1 MTELNQWR
9 AALPT
14 LMRRDHDRLARQ
26 LDKLALRIERK
37 QPHDRDLAA
46 FTQALSSAQER
57 VQQRAARVPELRYDE
72 ILPIV
77 QARAELREAI
87 AAHQVVVIAG
97 ETGSGKTTQ
106 IPKICLELG
115 RGTRGLIG
123 HTQPRRLAAT
133 SVARRIAQELQ
144 VPLGQQVGYAIR
156 FDQQCSDD
164 SLIAVMTDGVLLQE
178 LKNDPLL
185 TRYDTLII
193 DEAHERSL
201 NIDLLLGYLKTILP
215 QRPDLKLIITSATID
230 PESFA
235 RFFAIDGH
243 DAPVHIVSGRTY
255 PVETRYRPLVGEVE
269 DERTLPEGVLHAL
282 DELWQEGPGDVLVF
296 LSGEG
301 EIREVT
307 QFLRKQQFAGPM
319 KNVELLPLYAR
330 LSMADQNRVFAS
342 GNKPR
347 VILATNVAETSLTV
361 PGIRYVIDSGL
372 ARISRY
378 SQSSRVQRLPIEA
391 ISQASANQR
400 SGRCGRVMSGVCI
413 RLYAEDDFVGRDEF
427 TSPEILRTNLSALI
441 LHMLSLGLR
450 DIENFPFVEA
460 PDRKRI
466 NDGLRLLIELGAVT
480 TERELTV
487 AGRQMAALPLPPQL
501 SRILIA
507 AAKERCLKEAL
518 IITSFLCIRD
528 PRERPQEK
536 QDQAVGLHR
545 RFNDPESDF
554 LAILNLWHYVHKRK
568 EELSSSAWRKA
579 LKAEFLNVLAIIEWG
594 RMVAHLKLLAQELF
608 GVAALHAEAPRKVAE
623 ETGDA
628 KRADSAPL
636 LVKEGTG
643 VVKRPQEKA
652 NTKQT
657 HTTPNPSVERSGAN
671 TSSAKAVSSSTAT
684 TAIQL
689 DETGKP
695 IWPPVA
701 YDPLHRALL
710 HGLLHQIGNLTRDGD
725 YQGPRNIRFVPHGG
739 SGLGRKGKPW
749 VMAAD
754 FLDSTRL
761 YGLYLARI
769 EPVWLE
775 QIAAHLTKVTHS
787 EPHWR
792 EQRGDAAIHES
803 VSLFGLVLVPRRA
816 VALAKI
822 DPAKARELF
831 IRHVLIRNE
840 SELKAGFQ
848 QHNQRLFKQQQE
860 QEEKAR
866 RRDLLL
872 AEDDLLPLFE
882 ARLPSKVLDK
892 HSLIQALKQDGK
904 LDTAL
909 RLTAED
915 VAKAGAIGAND
926 YPPELIVDE
935 LLLPLKY
942 SFAPGE
948 EYDGVTA
955 RVPVTQLAALSPLAF
970 ERLVPGLLE
979 AKVEALLRGLPKDI
993 RKQLQPLAESAHE
1006 LTVAVRD
1013 DSKLKAIP
1021 LFDALSDALY
1031 AAKRMR
1037 VPAAEWGAV
1046 ELEAFLRMRFE
1057 VLDSKG
1063 KVLGSGR
1070 DLLALQKEFVQAASQ
1085 GLRSSAKAHEQEGL
1099 REFPASAIAEQL
1111 SLSNGVLYLAL
1122 TDAGDTVA
1130 VRAYARADEA
1140 RWQHRAGIRRLLAL
1154 QLDVDFKN
1162 YIRQNKPVQAMQL
1175 AAAAFS
1181 QSPSSADAKGSAPST
1196 PLLGKG
1202 EAGRTDSASALSAR
1216 VAPDALSSGWAGR
1229 GGVGAGQITV
1239 RPQQSS
1245 KNPSSSV
1252 GASGTAFLSDWLTAA
1267 IDANLP
1273 ANADTIRDASSF
1285 RALLLAAPAR
1295 VRSTLAE
1302 SLPLLAETMQTAAAA
1317 RAKANKELKGKFPD
1331 SVKDLDAALAE
1342 LFAPGFLLR
1351 EGLDRLRHLRRYAE
1365 AAKQRLERMQI
1376 NYPQEAKQL
1385 ALVQVWQSKIRDALK
1400 PATPWTELAA
1410 AQLELARLWQEY
1422 RVACFAQTLGTDGP
1436 VSEKRLE
1443 KQLELIK
1450 QLQAR

>member
-1 MTELNQWR
+1 MTDLNHWR
-9 AALPT
+9 TTLT
-14 LMRRDHDRLARQ
+14 DLMRRDQDRLGRQ
-26 LDKLALRIERK
+26 LDKLAQRIERK
-37 QPHDRDLAA
+37 LPHDRDKAA
-46 FTQALSSAQER
+46 FAQALASAQER
-57 VQQRAARVPELRYDE
+57 VQQRAARVPTIRYDDS
-72 ILPIV
+72 LPVV
-77 QARAELREAI
+77 QARDELREAI
-87 AAHQVVVIAG
+87 ATHQVVVIAG

-106 IPKICLELG
+106 IPKLCLELG
-115 RGTRGLIG
+115 RGQRGLIG

-178 LKNDPLL
+178 LKTDPLL

-201 NIDLLLGYLKTILP
+201 NIDLLLGYLKTLLP

-235 RFFAIDGH
+235 QFFAQAGQP
-243 DAPVHIVSGRTY
+243 APVHIVSGRTY
-255 PVETRYRPLVGEVE
+255 PVEIRYRPLVGEVE

-319 KNVELLPLYAR
+319 KHVELLPLYAR
-330 LSMADQNRVFAS
+330 LSMADQNRVFAPS
-342 GNKPR
+342 NKTR
-347 VILATNVAETSLTV
+347 VVLATNVAETSLTV

-378 SQSSRVQRLPIEA
+378 SQSSRVQRLPIEP

-400 SGRCGRVMSGVCI
+400 SGRCGRVMDGTCI
-413 RLYAEDDFVGRDEF
+413 RLYAEEDFAGRPEF

-480 TERELTV
+480 DERELTA

-507 AAKERCLKEAL
+507 AVKERCLREA
-518 IITSFLCIRD
+518 IIVTSFLCIRD

-554 LAILNLWHYVHKRK
+554 IAILNLWHYVHRRK
-568 EELSSSAWRKA
+568 EELSSSAWRKT
-579 LKAEFLNVLAIIEWG
+579 LKAEFLNVLAVIEWG
-594 RMVAHLKLLAQELF
+594 RMVAHLSLLARELF
-608 GVAALHAEAPRKVAE
+608 GAVGQS
-623 ETGDA
+623 ETKPVNSKQVDA
-628 KRADSAPL
+628 KQADSKQAKPAPD
-636 LVKEGTG
+636 
-643 VVKRPQEKA
+643 
-652 NTKQT
+652 
-657 HTTPNPSVERSGAN
+657 
-671 TSSAKAVSSSTAT
+671 STAKPSAEKLT
-684 TAIQL
+684 F
-689 DETGKP
+689 DESGKP
-695 IWPPVA
+695 IWPLVP

-710 HGLLHQIGNLTRDGD
+710 HGFLHQIGNLTRDGD

-769 EPVWLE
+769 EPHWLE

-792 EQRGDAAIHES
+792 EQRGDAAIQET
-803 VSLFGLVLVPRRA
+803 VTLFGLVLVPRRS
-816 VALAKI
+816 VSLAKI

-866 RRDLLL
+866 RRDLLF
-872 AEDDLLPLFE
+872 AEDDLLPLFD
-882 ARLPSKVLDK
+882 ARLPPPVVDK
-892 HSLIQALKQDGK
+892 HSLLNALKRDGK

-909 RLTAED
+909 RLTAEE
-915 VAKAGAIGAND
+915 VASAGAIGEND
-926 YPPELIVDE
+926 YPPELVIDE
-935 LLLPLKY
+935 LVLPLKY

-955 RVPVTQLAALSPLAF
+955 NVPVTQLAALSPLAF

-993 RKQLQPLAESAHE
+993 RKQLQPLAETAHE
-1006 LTVAVRD
+1006 LTMAVRD
-1013 DSKLKAIP
+1013 DSKLKNLP
-1021 LFDALSDALY
+1021 LYDALSDALF
-1031 AAKRMR
+1031 AAKRLR
-1037 VPAAEWGAV
+1037 VPAAEWSAV
-1046 ELEAFLRMRFE
+1046 ELEPFLRMRFD
-1057 VLDSKG
+1057 VVDGKG
-1063 KVLGSGR
+1063 KSLGTGR
-1070 DLLALQKEFVQAASQ
+1070 DLVALQKEHARAGSQ
-1085 GLRSSAKAHEQEGL
+1085 TLRSSAKAHEQEGL
-1099 REFPASAIAEQL
+1099 REFPATAIPEQI
-1111 SLSNGVLYLAL
+1111 SLSNGVIYLAL
-1122 TDAGDTVA
+1122 TDAGDSVA

-1140 RWQHRAGIRRLLAL
+1140 RWQHRGGLRRLLAL
-1154 QLDVDFKN
+1154 QLDADFAQYRKVN
-1162 YIRQNKPVQAMQL
+1162 RPVQTLQL
-1175 AAAAFS
+1175 AAAAFM
-1181 QSPSSADAKGSAPST
+1181 PAPQ
-1196 PLLGKG
+1196 LF
-1202 EAGRTDSASALSAR
+1202 
-1216 VAPDALSSGWAGR
+1216 
-1229 GGVGAGQITV
+1229 
-1239 RPQQSS
+1239 
-1245 KNPSSSV
+1245 N
-1252 GASGTAFLSDWLTAA
+1252 DWLLAA
-1267 IDANLP
+1267 IDAWLP
-1273 ANADTIRDASSF
+1273 ADVQAIRDAARF
-1285 RALLLAAPAR
+1285 RALLLDAPKA
-1295 VRSTLAE
+1295 VRTQLADT
-1302 SLPLLAETMQTAAAA
+1302 LPLLTETLEVATSA
-1317 RAKANKELKGKFPD
+1317 RAKANKELKGKYPD
-1331 SVKDLDAALAE
+1331 SVKDLDAALTA
-1342 LFAPGFLLR
+1342 LFAPGFLQR
-1351 EGLDRLRHLRRYAE
+1351 EGLHRLRHLRRYAE
-1365 AAKQRLERMQI
+1365 AAKLRLERMQI

-1385 ALVQVWQSKIRDALK
+1385 AALRALEPRVLEALK
-1400 PATPWTELAA
+1400 PNPPWTELAA

-1436 VSEKRLE
+1436 VSEKRVD
-1443 KQLELIK
+1443 KQVELVR
-1450 QLQAR
+1450 QLQSR

>member
-1 MTELNQWR
+1 MLCGRQQSARFRLSEEIPLTDLNTWR
-9 AALPT
+9 TALT
-14 LMRRDHDRLARQ
+14 DLMRRDHDRLGRQ
-26 LDKLALRIERK
+26 LDKLAERIARK
-37 QPHDRDLAA
+37 LPHDRDKAA
-46 FTQALSSAQER
+46 FEQALASAHAR
-57 VQQRAARVPELRYDE
+57 VQQRAARVPTISYDE
-72 ILPIV
+72 NLPVV
-77 QARAELREAI
+77 QARDELREAI
-87 AAHQVVVIAG
+87 ATHQVVVIAG

-115 RGTRGLIG
+115 RGQRGLIG

-201 NIDLLLGYLKTILP
+201 NIDLLLGYLNTILP

-230 PESFA
+230 PESFS
-235 RFFAIDGH
+235 RFFTVDGKP
-243 DAPVHIVSGRTY
+243 APVHVVSGRTY
-255 PVETRYRPLVGEVE
+255 PVEIRYRPLVGEVE

-282 DELWQEGPGDVLVF
+282 DELWQQGPGDVLVF

-330 LSMADQNRVFAS
+330 LSMADQNKVFAPS
-342 GNKPR
+342 NKPR
-347 VILATNVAETSLTV
+347 VVLATNVAETSLTV

-378 SQSSRVQRLPIEA
+378 SQSSRVQRLPIEP

-400 SGRCGRVMSGVCI
+400 SGRCGRVMDGTCI
-413 RLYAEDDFVGRDEF
+413 RLYAEEDFAGRPEF

-466 NDGLRLLIELGAVT
+466 NDGLRLLIEFGAVT
-480 TERELTV
+480 EDRQLTA

-507 AAKERCLKEAL
+507 AAKERCLRDA
-518 IITSFLCIRD
+518 IVVTSFLCIRD

-554 LAILNLWHYVHKRK
+554 IAVLNLWHHVHQRK

-594 RMVAHLKLLAQELF
+594 RMVAHLTLLAKELF
-608 GVAALHAEAPRKVAE
+608 GAAALQSDAPKAKPTARAEPIEAPA
-623 ETGDA
+623 
-628 KRADSAPL
+628 
-636 LVKEGTG
+636 
-643 VVKRPQEKA
+643 
-652 NTKQT
+652 TKQKAGPGT
-657 HTTPNPSVERSGAN
+657 STGSVRTDPKSG
-671 TSSAKAVSSSTAT
+671 SDDS
-684 TAIQL
+684 
-689 DETGKP
+689 GKP
-695 IWPPVA
+695 IWPLVP

-710 HGLLHQIGNLTRDGD
+710 HGFLHQIGNLTRDGD

-769 EPVWLE
+769 EPHWLE
-775 QIAAHLTKVTHS
+775 QIAAHLTKTTHS

-792 EQRGDAAIHES
+792 EQRGDAAIIET
-803 VSLFGLVLVPRRA
+803 VTLFGLVLVPRRS
-816 VALAKI
+816 VSLAKI

-840 SELKAGFQ
+840 GELKASFQ

-872 AEDDLLPLFE
+872 AEDDLLPLFD
-882 ARLPSKVLDK
+882 ARLPPPVVDK
-892 HSLIQALKQDGK
+892 HSLLNALKRDGK
-904 LDTAL
+904 LDTVM
-909 RLTAED
+909 RLTADE
-915 VAKAGAIGAND
+915 VAKAGAVGEND
-926 YPPELIVDE
+926 YPPELVVDE
-935 LLLPLKY
+935 LVLPLKY

-979 AKVEALLRGLPKDI
+979 AKVEALLRGLPKEI
-993 RKQLQPLAESAHE
+993 RKQLQPLAETAHE
-1006 LTVAVRD
+1006 LTVAVKTD
-1013 DSKLKAIP
+1013 AKLSALP
-1021 LFDALSDALY
+1021 LYDALSDALY
-1031 AAKRMR
+1031 AGKRLR
-1037 VPAAEWGAV
+1037 VPASDWSAV
-1046 ELEAFLRMRFE
+1046 ELPPFLRMRFD
-1057 VLDSKG
+1057 VVDGKG
-1063 KVLGSGR
+1063 KSLGTGR
-1070 DLLALQKEFVQAASQ
+1070 DLVALQKEHARVGSQ
-1085 GLRSSAKAHEQEGL
+1085 TLRSSAKAHEQEGL
-1099 REFPASAIAEQL
+1099 RAFPEQAIPEQI
-1111 SLSNGVLYLAL
+1111 SLTNGVIHLAL
-1122 TDAGDTVA
+1122 TDAGDSVA

-1154 QLDVDFKN
+1154 QLEADFQQYRKVN
-1162 YIRQNKPVQAMQL
+1162 RPVQNLQL
-1175 AAAAFS
+1175 AAAAFM
-1181 QSPSSADAKGSAPST
+1181 SAPQ
-1196 PLLGKG
+1196 L
-1202 EAGRTDSASALSAR
+1202 
-1216 VAPDALSSGWAGR
+1216 
-1229 GGVGAGQITV
+1229 
-1239 RPQQSS
+1239 
-1245 KNPSSSV
+1245 
-1252 GASGTAFLSDWLTAA
+1252 FSDWLLAA
-1267 IDANLP
+1267 IDSFLP
-1273 ANADTIRDASSF
+1273 ADVQAVRDAAHF
-1285 RALLLAAPAR
+1285 RALLLDAPKA
-1295 VRSTLAE
+1295 VRSQLADT
-1302 SLPLLAETMQTAAAA
+1302 LPLLTETLETATSA
-1317 RAKANKELKGKFPD
+1317 RAKATKELKGKYPD
-1331 SVKDLDAALAE
+1331 SVKDLDAALTT

-1351 EGLDRLRHLRRYAE
+1351 EGLPRLRHLRRYAE
-1365 AAKQRLERMQI
+1365 AAKVRLERMQV

-1385 ALVQVWQSKIRDALK
+1385 AALKALEPRIVDALK
-1400 PATPWTELAA
+1400 PNPPWTELAA

-1443 KQLELIK
+1443 KQVELVR
-1450 QLQAR
+1450 QLQSR

>member
-1 MTELNQWR
+1 MMLTDLNHWHT
-9 AALPT
+9 ALPT
-14 LMRRDHDRLARQ
+14 LMRRDQERLGRQ

-37 QPHDRDLAA
+37 QPHDRDSAA
-46 FTQALSSAQER
+46 FAQALASAQQR
-57 VQQRAARVPELRYDE
+57 VQQRAARVPELRYDDN
-72 ILPIV
+72 LPVV
-77 QARAELREAI
+77 QARAELRDAI
-87 AAHQVVVIAG
+87 ANHQVVVIAG

-115 RGTRGLIG
+115 RGLRGLIG

-133 SVARRIAQELQ
+133 SVARRIAQEMQ

-164 SLIAVMTDGVLLQE
+164 SLLAVMTDGVLLQE

-215 QRPDLKLIITSATID
+215 KRPDLKLIITSATID

-235 RFFAIDGH
+235 NFFAQDGKP
-243 DAPVHIVSGRTY
+243 APVHLVSGRTY

-282 DELWQEGPGDVLVF
+282 QELWQEGPGDVLVF

-301 EIREVT
+301 EIREVA
-307 QFLRKQQFAGPM
+307 QYLRKQQFAGPM

-330 LSMADQNRVFAS
+330 LSMADQNRVFGQ
-342 GNKPR
+342 GNQPR
-347 VILATNVAETSLTV
+347 VVLATNVAETSLTV

-413 RLYAEDDFVGRDEF
+413 RLYAEDDFASRPEF

-450 DIENFPFVEA
+450 DIEDFPFVEA

-480 TERELTV
+480 DERELTP

-507 AAKERCLKEAL
+507 AAKERCLKDAL
-518 IITSFLCIRD
+518 IIASFLCIRD

-608 GVAALHAEAPRKVAE
+608 GAAALHAETVQ
-623 ETGDA
+623 GDA
-628 KRADSAPL
+628 KRADKTLPL
-636 LVKEGTG
+636 LKGEPEGVG
-643 VVKRPQEKA
+643 AAKQRPVSQP
-652 NTKQT
+652 TKQPVRVSQ
-657 HTTPNPSVERSGAN
+657 TP
-671 TSSAKAVSSSTAT
+671 ST
-684 TAIQL
+684 IEL

-695 IWPPVA
+695 IWPTVA

-761 YGLYLARI
+761 YGLYMARI

-775 QIAAHLTKVTHS
+775 HIAAHLTKVTHS

-792 EQRGDAAIHES
+792 EQRGDAAIHET
-803 VSLFGLVLVPRRA
+803 VTLFGLLLVPRRA

-831 IRHVLIRNE
+831 IRHALIRDE
-840 SELKAGFQ
+840 AELKAGFQ

-872 AEDDLLPLFE
+872 AEDELLPLFD
-882 ARLPSKVLDK
+882 ARLPPQVVDK
-892 HSLIQALKQDGK
+892 HSLLNALKRDSK

-909 RLTAED
+909 RLTSED
-915 VAKAGAIGAND
+915 VAKAGAVREND
-926 YPPELIVDE
+926 YPPELIIGE
-935 LLLPLKY
+935 LVLPLKY

-948 EYDGVTA
+948 DYDGVTA
-955 RVPVTQLAALSPLAF
+955 RVPVTQLAALNPIYF

-993 RKQLQPLAESAHE
+993 RRQLQPLAESAHE

-1013 DSKLKAIP
+1013 DGKLKTMP
-1021 LFDALSDALY
+1021 LYDALSDALY
-1031 AAKRMR
+1031 AAKRLR
-1037 VPAAEWGAV
+1037 VPAADWGAV
-1046 ELEAFLRMRFE
+1046 ELEPFLRMRFDAHDE
-1057 VLDSKG
+1057 KG
-1063 KVLGSGR
+1063 KSIATGR
-1070 DLLALQKEFVQAASQ
+1070 DLVALQKQLASTGAQ
-1085 GLRSSAKAHEQEGL
+1085 TLRSSAKAHEQEGL
-1099 REFPASAIAEQL
+1099 REFPAQALPVQV
-1111 SLSNGVLYLAL
+1111 SLPSGVVFMAV
-1122 TDAGDTVA
+1122 TDCGDSVA

-1140 RWQHRAGIRRLLAL
+1140 AWQHRAGLRRLLEL
-1154 QLDVDFKN
+1154 QLEVDFKN
-1162 YIRQNKPVQAMQL
+1162 YVRQNKPVQAMQL
-1175 AAAAFS
+1175 AASAFS
-1181 QSPSSADAKGSAPST
+1181 QTPST
-1196 PLLGKG
+1196 SVETKPGISSVPLLNKG
-1202 EAGRTDSASALSAR
+1202 EAGRKDSANALSAR
-1216 VAPDALSSGWAGR
+1216 GAPDALSSGWAGL
-1229 GGVGAGQITV
+1229 GVVGAGHITV
-1239 RPQQSS
+1239 KPKQSTGS
-1245 KNPSSSV
+1245 ANSS
-1252 GASGTAFLSDWLTAA
+1252 GASGTAFLTDWLTAA
-1267 IDANLP
+1267 IDAYLP
-1273 ANADTIRDASSF
+1273 ANVEDIRSADSF
-1285 RALLLAAPAR
+1285 RTLLLAAPTQ
-1295 VRSTLAE
+1295 VRSKLAE
-1302 SLPLLAETMQTAAAA
+1302 SLPLLAETMQTAAAV
-1317 RAKANKELKGKFPD
+1317 RAKANKELKGKFPE
-1331 SVKDLDAALAE
+1331 SVRDLDSAMAE

-1351 EGLDRLRHLRRYAE
+1351 EGLHRIRHLRRYAE

-1385 ALVQVWQSKIRDALK
+1385 ALVQARQGKVHAALK
-1400 PATPWTELAA
+1400 PTTPWSELAA

-1443 KQLELIK
+1443 KQVELIK
-1450 QLQAR
+1450 QLQLR

>member
-1 MTELNQWR
+1 MPPTIPMLCGRQQSARFRLSEEIPLTDLNTWR
-9 AALPT
+9 TALT
-14 LMRRDHDRLARQ
+14 DLMRRDHDRLGRQ
-26 LDKLALRIERK
+26 LDKLAQRMARK
-37 QPHDRDLAA
+37 LPHDRDKAA
-46 FTQALSSAQER
+46 FEQALASAQTR
-57 VQQRAARVPELRYDE
+57 VQQRAARVPTIAYDE
-72 ILPIV
+72 SLPVV
-77 QARAELREAI
+77 QARDELREAI
-87 AAHQVVVIAG
+87 AKHQVVVIAG

-115 RGTRGLIG
+115 RGQRGLIG

-201 NIDLLLGYLKTILP
+201 NIDLLLGYLNTILP

-230 PESFA
+230 PDSFA
-235 RFFAIDGH
+235 RFFASDGKP
-243 DAPVHIVSGRTY
+243 APVHIVSGRTY
-255 PVETRYRPLVGEVE
+255 PVELRYRPLVGEVE

-282 DELWQEGPGDVLVF
+282 DELWQQGPGDVLVF

-330 LSMADQNRVFAS
+330 LSMADQNKVFAPT
-342 GNKPR
+342 NKPR
-347 VILATNVAETSLTV
+347 VVLATNVAETSLTV

-378 SQSSRVQRLPIEA
+378 SQSSRVQRLPIEP

-400 SGRCGRVMSGVCI
+400 SGRCGRVMDGTCI
-413 RLYAEDDFVGRDEF
+413 RLYAEEDFASRPEF

-480 TERELTV
+480 EARELTA
-487 AGRQMAALPLPPQL
+487 AGRQMAVLPLPPQL

-507 AAKERCLKEAL
+507 AAKERCLRDA
-518 IITSFLCIRD
+518 IVVTSFLCIRD

-554 LAILNLWHYVHKRK
+554 IAILNLWHYVHQRK

-594 RMVAHLKLLAQELF
+594 RMVAHLSLLAKELF
-608 GVAALHAEAPRKVAE
+608 GAAALQT
-623 ETGDA
+623 ETKA
-628 KRADSAPL
+628 SSAPL
-636 LVKEGTG
+636 LVKEGLG
-643 VVKRPQEKA
+643 VVESPREMAKEKQHATTTEVSRPKNNAHATKGQRA
-652 NTKQT
+652 GGPTGSMRTNTK
-657 HTTPNPSVERSGAN
+657 SGGDE
-671 TSSAKAVSSSTAT
+671 SS
-684 TAIQL
+684 
-689 DETGKP
+689 KP
-695 IWPPVA
+695 IWPLVP

-769 EPVWLE
+769 EPHWLE
-775 QIAAHLTKVTHS
+775 QIAAHLTKTTHS

-792 EQRGDAAIHES
+792 EQRGDAAIQET
-803 VSLFGLVLVPRRA
+803 VTLFGLLLVPRRS
-816 VALAKI
+816 VSLAKI
-822 DPAKARELF
+822 DPVKARELF

-840 SELKAGFQ
+840 SELNASFQ

-872 AEDDLLPLFE
+872 AEDDLLPLFD
-882 ARLPSKVLDK
+882 ARLPPQVVDK
-892 HSLIQALKQDGK
+892 HSLLNALKRDGK

-909 RLTAED
+909 RLTAEE
-915 VAKAGAIGAND
+915 VAKAGAVGENE
-926 YPPELIVDE
+926 YPPELVIDE
-935 LLLPLKY
+935 LVLPLKY

-948 EYDGVTA
+948 EFDGVTA

-979 AKVEALLRGLPKDI
+979 AKVEALLRGLPKEI
-993 RKQLQPLAESAHE
+993 RKQLQPLAETAHE
-1006 LTVAVRD
+1006 LTVAVKTD
-1013 DSKLKAIP
+1013 AKLTALP
-1021 LFDALSDALY
+1021 LYDALSDALY
-1031 AAKRMR
+1031 AGKRLR
-1037 VPAAEWGAV
+1037 VPASDWSAV
-1046 ELEAFLRMRFE
+1046 ELPPFLRMRFD
-1057 VLDSKG
+1057 VVDGKG
-1063 KVLGSGR
+1063 KSLGTGR
-1070 DLLALQKEFVQAASQ
+1070 NLIALQKEHARAGSQ
-1085 GLRSSAKAHEQEGL
+1085 TLRSSAKAHEQEGL
-1099 REFPASAIAEQL
+1099 RAFPDNAIHEQITL
-1111 SLSNGVLYLAL
+1111 ANGVIHLAL
-1122 TDAGDTVA
+1122 TDAGDSVA

-1140 RWQHRAGIRRLLAL
+1140 RWQHRAGLRRLLAL
-1154 QLDVDFKN
+1154 QLDADFQQYRKVN
-1162 YIRQNKPVQAMQL
+1162 RPVQNLQL
-1175 AAAAFS
+1175 AAAAFM
-1181 QSPSSADAKGSAPST
+1181 SAPQ
-1196 PLLGKG
+1196 L
-1202 EAGRTDSASALSAR
+1202 
-1216 VAPDALSSGWAGR
+1216 
-1229 GGVGAGQITV
+1229 
-1239 RPQQSS
+1239 
-1245 KNPSSSV
+1245 
-1252 GASGTAFLSDWLTAA
+1252 FSDWLLAA
-1267 IDANLP
+1267 IDSFLP
-1273 ANADTIRDASSF
+1273 ADVQAIRDATHF
-1285 RALLLAAPAR
+1285 RALLLDAPKA
-1295 VRSTLAE
+1295 VRSQLADT
-1302 SLPLLAETMQTAAAA
+1302 LPLLTETLETATSA
-1317 RAKANKELKGKFPD
+1317 RAKATKELKGKYPD
-1331 SVKDLDAALAE
+1331 SVNDLEPALIA

-1351 EGLDRLRHLRRYAE
+1351 EGLPRLRHLRRYAE
-1365 AAKQRLERMQI
+1365 AAKVRLERMQV

-1385 ALVQVWQSKIRDALK
+1385 ASLKALEPRIVDALK
-1400 PATPWTELAA
+1400 PNPPWTELAA

-1443 KQLELIK
+1443 RQVELVR
-1450 QLQAR
+1450 QLQSR